1 MMLIELSGVFLEQL
15 ETPFLIEVTEQINV
29 RY

>member
-1 MMLIELSGVFLEQL
+1 MMLVELSGAFLEQL
-15 ETPFLIEVTEQINV
+15 ETPFFIEVTEQINV